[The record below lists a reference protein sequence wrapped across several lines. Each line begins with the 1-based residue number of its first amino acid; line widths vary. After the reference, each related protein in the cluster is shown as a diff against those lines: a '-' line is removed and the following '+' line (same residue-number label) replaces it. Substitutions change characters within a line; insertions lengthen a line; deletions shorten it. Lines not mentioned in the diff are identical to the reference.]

1 MFEELGLHER
11 LVHSVA
17 TCGFDVPTPIQK
29 AAVPPALEGRDVLA
43 SAPTGTGKTAA
54 FLLPVLQR
62 MLSGRERRN
71 ARALILTPTRE
82 LAGQVEEQLRRLA
95 TRSGLRGAIIVG
107 GVAMGPQVRQLRTG
121 VDVIVATPGRLLDHL
136 QQGNVRLGD
145 VEVLVLDEADRM
157 LDMGFLPAIRQV
169 LAEVPAERQ
178 TLLFS
183 ATLPRPIVELARTLL
198 RNPARVDLQPT
209 TSAAAGIRQ
218 AAYPIAHED
227 KAGLLLH
234 LLEGD
239 AVGNAL
245 VFTRTKH
252 RANRLAR
259 PLEQRGVPCAA
270 IHGNRTQAQRTQAL
284 QGFRTGRFRVLV
296 ATDVASRGIDVEK
309 LSHVVNFDVPQSAED
324 YVHRIGRTARAQAT
338 GDAWTFV
345 SRAEEGE
352 MRDIE
357 RVLGRRLER
366 VKAEGFVSVAM
377 PAGDEDQRD
386 DSDDRSAHREEQPR
400 AREAY
405 APRRRDDEAPRAY
418 QAQAARP
425 RTANAQR
432 GRDGHAPRVRENHA
446 PRSREDYAP
455 RPREEYAP
463 RSREEHAPRPHAARA
478 PHGPRVD
485 AHRGHGPAP
494 HQGHGAQGARAA
506 QPQAR
511 PFRRGRHGAEAPH
524 AGGHATDVGALPWV
538 KPARTPSSPAGVSGR
553 RARARR

>member
-169 LAEVPAERQ
+169 LAEVPEERQ

-259 PLEQRGVPCAA
+259 TLEQRGVPCAA

-366 VKAEGFVSVAM
+366 VKADGFVSVAM

-386 DSDDRSAHREEQPR
+386 DGDDRSAPHAEQPR
-400 AREAY
+400 AREAH
-405 APRRRDDEAPRAY
+405 APRGRGDHAPRAH
-418 QAQAARP
+418 QAHASAPRS
-425 RTANAQR
+425 RTAPAQR
-432 GRDGHAPRVRENHA
+432 GRDGHAPRA
-446 PRSREDYAP
+446 REDYAP
-455 RPREEYAP
+455 RPREDQ
-463 RSREEHAPRPHAARA
+463 PRPHAARA

-494 HQGHGAQGARAA
+494 HQAHGPQGARAA

>member
-169 LAEVPAERQ
+169 LAEVPEERQ

-259 PLEQRGVPCAA
+259 TLEQRGVPCAA

-386 DSDDRSAHREEQPR
+386 DGDDRSSPHAEQPR
-400 AREAY
+400 AREAH
-405 APRRRDDEAPRAY
+405 APRGRGDHAPRAH
-418 QAQAARP
+418 QAHASAPRS
-425 RTANAQR
+425 RTAPAQR
-432 GRDGHAPRVRENHA
+432 GRDGHAPRA
-446 PRSREDYAP
+446 REDYAP
-455 RPREEYAP
+455 RPREDQ
-463 RSREEHAPRPHAARA
+463 PRPHAARA

-494 HQGHGAQGARAA
+494 HQAHGPQGARAA

>member
-169 LAEVPAERQ
+169 LAEVPEERQ

-259 PLEQRGVPCAA
+259 TLEQRGVPCAA

-386 DSDDRSAHREEQPR
+386 DGDDRSAPHAEQPR
-400 AREAY
+400 AREAH
-405 APRRRDDEAPRAY
+405 APRGRGDHLPRAHQAHASAPRS
-418 QAQAARP
+418 
-425 RTANAQR
+425 RTAPAQR
-432 GRDGHAPRVRENHA
+432 GRDGHAPRA
-446 PRSREDYAP
+446 REDYAP
-455 RPREEYAP
+455 RPREDQ
-463 RSREEHAPRPHAARA
+463 PRPHAARA

-494 HQGHGAQGARAA
+494 HQAHGPQGARAA

>member
-259 PLEQRGVPCAA
+259 TLEQRGVPCAA

-386 DSDDRSAHREEQPR
+386 DGDDRSAPHAEQPR
-400 AREAY
+400 AREAH
-405 APRRRDDEAPRAY
+405 APRGRGDHAPRAH
-418 QAQAARP
+418 QAHASAPRS
-425 RTANAQR
+425 RTAPAQR
-432 GRDGHAPRVRENHA
+432 GRDGHAPRA
-446 PRSREDYAP
+446 REDYAP
-455 RPREEYAP
+455 RPREDQ
-463 RSREEHAPRPHAARA
+463 PRPHAARA

-494 HQGHGAQGARAA
+494 HQAHGPQGARAA

>member
-169 LAEVPAERQ
+169 LAEVPEERQ

-259 PLEQRGVPCAA
+259 TLEQRGVPCAA

-386 DSDDRSAHREEQPR
+386 DGDDRSAPHAEQPR
-400 AREAY
+400 AREAH
-405 APRRRDDEAPRAY
+405 APRGRGDHAPRAH
-418 QAQAARP
+418 QAHASAPRS
-425 RTANAQR
+425 RTAPAQR
-432 GRDGHAPRVRENHA
+432 GRDGHAPRA
-446 PRSREDYAP
+446 REDYAP
-455 RPREEYAP
+455 RPREDQ
-463 RSREEHAPRPHAARA
+463 PRPHAARA

-494 HQGHGAQGARAA
+494 HQAHGPQGARAA

>member
-169 LAEVPAERQ
+169 LAEVPEERQ

-259 PLEQRGVPCAA
+259 TLEQRGVPCAA

-386 DSDDRSAHREEQPR
+386 DGDDRSAPHAEQPR
-400 AREAY
+400 ARELH
-405 APRRRDDEAPRAY
+405 APRGRGDHAPRAH
-418 QAQAARP
+418 QAHASAPRS
-425 RTANAQR
+425 RTAPAQR
-432 GRDGHAPRVRENHA
+432 GRDGHAPRA
-446 PRSREDYAP
+446 REDYAP
-455 RPREEYAP
+455 RPREDQ
-463 RSREEHAPRPHAARA
+463 PRPHAARA

-494 HQGHGAQGARAA
+494 HQAHGPQGARAA

>member
-169 LAEVPAERQ
+169 LAEVPEERQ

-234 LLEGD
+234 LLQGD

-259 PLEQRGVPCAA
+259 TLEQRGVPCAA

-386 DSDDRSAHREEQPR
+386 DGDDRSAPHAEQPR
-400 AREAY
+400 ARELH
-405 APRRRDDEAPRAY
+405 APRGRGDHAPRAH
-418 QAQAARP
+418 QAHASAPRS
-425 RTANAQR
+425 RTAPAQR
-432 GRDGHAPRVRENHA
+432 GRDGHAPRA
-446 PRSREDYAP
+446 REDYAP
-455 RPREEYAP
+455 RPREDQ
-463 RSREEHAPRPHAARA
+463 PRPHAARA

-494 HQGHGAQGARAA
+494 HQAHGPQGARAA

>member
-234 LLEGD
+234 LLQGD

-252 RANRLAR
+252 RANRLQAF
-259 PLEQRGVPCAA
+259 LVQHGVKAER
-270 IHGNRTQAQRTQAL
+270 IHGNRSQAQRTEAL
-284 QGFRTGRFRVLV
+284 AGFKSGKYRVLV
-296 ATDVASRGIDVEK
+296 ATDIAARGIDIEE
-309 LSHVVNFDVPQSAED
+309 LGHVVNFDVPAVAED
-324 YVHRIGRTARAQAT
+324 YIHRVGRTARAEAT
-338 GDAWTFV
+338 GDAFTFV
-345 SRAEEGE
+345 APDEEEDLRRIERAVGKRLPRVTVPDFDYKAKPAAKLEIPIAQRIAEIRARKADERSRA
-352 MRDIE
+352 DC
-357 RVLGRRLER
+357 VL
-366 VKAEGFVSVAM
+366 
-377 PAGDEDQRD
+377 
-386 DSDDRSAHREEQPR
+386 
-400 AREAY
+400 
-405 APRRRDDEAPRAY
+405 
-418 QAQAARP
+418 
-425 RTANAQR
+425 
-432 GRDGHAPRVRENHA
+432 
-446 PRSREDYAP
+446 
-455 RPREEYAP
+455 
-463 RSREEHAPRPHAARA
+463 
-478 PHGPRVD
+478 
-485 AHRGHGPAP
+485 
-494 HQGHGAQGARAA
+494 
-506 QPQAR
+506 
-511 PFRRGRHGAEAPH
+511 
-524 AGGHATDVGALPWV
+524 LP
-538 KPARTPSSPAGVSGR
+538 
-553 RARARR
+553 

>member
-11 LVHSVA
+11 LVRSVA
-17 TCGFDVPTPIQK
+17 ACGFQAPTPIQK
-29 AAVPPALEGRDVLA
+29 AAVPPAVAGRDVLA

-54 FLLPVLQR
+54 FVLPLLQR
-62 MLSGRERRN
+62 LLDGRPRRN

-95 TRSGLRGAIIVG
+95 AGSGLRGAIVVG
-107 GVAMGPQVRQLRTG
+107 GVAMGPQVRALRDG
-121 VDVIVATPGRLLDHL
+121 VDVLVATPGRLLDHL
-136 QQGNVRLGD
+136 QQGNARLGD

-183 ATLPRPIVELARTLL
+183 ATLPRPIVDLARTLL
-198 RNPARVDLQPT
+198 RDPARVDLQPK

-218 AAYPIAHED
+218 AAYPVAHED

-234 LLEGD
+234 LLHGD

-259 PLEQRGVPCAA
+259 TLEQRGVACAA

-284 QGFRTGRFRVLV
+284 SGFRTGRFRVLV

-324 YVHRIGRTARAQAT
+324 YVHRIGRTARAEAT

-352 MRDIE
+352 LRDIE

-366 VKAEGFVSVAM
+366 LTAEGFAYEAAPVGAQDL
-377 PAGDEDQRD
+377 ADE
-386 DSDDRSAHREEQPR
+386 
-400 AREAY
+400 
-405 APRRRDDEAPRAY
+405 RDDERAPR
-418 QAQAARP
+418 QAH
-425 RTANAQR
+425 AQR
-432 GRDGHAPRVRENHA
+432 PHVGRGAHASRSHAAQTAHA
-446 PRSREDYAP
+446 PRSHA
-455 RPREEYAP
+455 AQTA
-463 RSREEHAPRPHAARA
+463 HAPRPHAAQTRGRA
-478 PHGPRVD
+478 V
-485 AHRGHGPAP
+485 HRGQ
-494 HQGHGAQGARAA
+494 QGDATHAGKSRAT
-506 QPQAR
+506 
-511 PFRRGRHGAEAPH
+511 EAP
-524 AGGHATDVGALPWV
+524 LPWV
-538 KPARTPSSPAGVSGR
+538 VPARGGRFQPRPGAARQGAGR
-553 RARARR
+553 RS